1 MIMLPPIDDL
11 GQYCIFLDFDGT
23 LVEIADRPDDVRVD
37 ASILRFVER
46 LRGKMGGALAL
57 ITGRDID
64 VVDRLLHPHV
74 LPVAGVHGLQRRDA
88 AGQLHS
94 PVIDQRIVEAI
105 ATDVET
111 TFNEE
116 PGVII
121 EKKTGAVALHYRL
134 RPDFET
140 RCVALAEKIVSDR
153 PELHLIKGK
162 MVCEIRIDGND
173 KAAVIEAF
181 LAERPFRGR
190 KPIFAGDD
198 TTDESGFAAVN
209 ARGGVSI
216 KIGGSP
222 TSARFRAASVIEL
235 RNWFDGHLKDARTSR
250 VQ

>member
-1 MIMLPPIDDL
+1 
-11 GQYCIFLDFDGT
+11 
-23 LVEIADRPDDVRVD
+23 
-37 ASILRFVER
+37 
-46 LRGKMGGALAL
+46 MGGALAL
-57 ITGRDID
+57 ISGRDID
-64 VVDRLLHPHV
+64 VVDRLLHPLV

-88 AGQLHS
+88 AGRLHT

-105 ATDVET
+105 ASNIES
-111 TFNEE
+111 TFSEE

-140 RCVALAEKIVSDR
+140 RCVELAQGIVRDR

-162 MVCEIRIDGND
+162 MVCEIRLDGND

-181 LAERPFRGR
+181 LAERPFKGR

-198 TTDESGFAAVN
+198 ATDESGFGAVN
-209 ARGGVSI
+209 ACGGISI
-216 KIGGSP
+216 KIGGNP
-222 TSARFRAASVIEL
+222 TRAMFRATSVLEL
-235 RNWFDGHLKDARTSR
+235 RNWFEGLLKAARTSR

>member
-1 MIMLPPIDDL
+1 MLPPIEDL
-11 GQYCIFLDFDGT
+11 EQYCIFLDFDGT
-23 LVEIADRPDDVRVD
+23 LVEIEDHPDDVRVD
-37 ASILRFVER
+37 ASTLRFVER
-46 LRGKMGGALAL
+46 LRDKVGCALAL
-57 ITGRDID
+57 ISGRDID
-64 VVDRLLHPHV
+64 VVDRLLHPLV

-88 AGQLHS
+88 EGQLHS
-94 PVIDQRIVEAI
+94 PVIDQRIVDAI
-105 ATDVET
+105 ATDIET
-111 TFNEE
+111 TFSEE

-140 RCVALAEKIVSDR
+140 RCLALAENIVR
-153 PELHLIKGK
+153 NQPELHLIKGK

-181 LAERPFRGR
+181 LAEHPFKGR
-190 KPIFAGDD
+190 TPIFAGDD
-198 TTDESGFAAVN
+198 ATDESGFAAVN

-222 TSARFRAASVIEL
+222 TSAKFRAASVFEL
-235 RNWFDGHLKDARTSR
+235 RNWFEGLLEAARTSR

>member
-1 MIMLPPIDDL
+1 MLPPIEDL
-11 GQYCIFLDFDGT
+11 KHYCIFLDFDGT
-23 LVEIADRPDDVRVD
+23 LVEIADNPDDVQVD
-37 ASILRFVER
+37 ASTLRFVER
-46 LRGKMGGALAL
+46 LRGKVGDALAV
-57 ITGRDID
+57 ISGRDID
-64 VVDRLLHPHV
+64 VVDRLLHPVV

-88 AGQLHS
+88 AGRLHT
-94 PVIDQRIVEAI
+94 PVIDQSVVEAI
-105 ATDVET
+105 ANDIET
-111 TFNEE
+111 TFSEE
-116 PGVII
+116 PGVAI

-140 RCVALAEKIVSDR
+140 RCLALAQKIVDDR
-153 PELHLIKGK
+153 PELHLITGK

-181 LAERPFRGR
+181 LAEPPFRGR

-198 TTDESGFAAVN
+198 ITDECGFSAVN

-222 TSARFRAASVIEL
+222 SNAKFHAESVADL
-235 RNWFDGHLKDARTSR
+235 RNWFEGLLTGARTSR

>member
-1 MIMLPPIDDL
+1 L
-11 GQYCIFLDFDGT
+11 
-23 LVEIADRPDDVRVD
+23 
-37 ASILRFVER
+37 
-46 LRGKMGGALAL
+46 
-57 ITGRDID
+57 
-64 VVDRLLHPHV
+64 
-74 LPVAGVHGLQRRDA
+74 
-88 AGQLHS
+88 
-94 PVIDQRIVEAI
+94 EAI
-105 ATDVET
+105 ATNIES
-111 TFNEE
+111 TFSEE

-140 RCVALAEKIVSDR
+140 RCLALAQKIVDDR
-153 PELHLIKGK
+153 PELHLITGK

-181 LAERPFRGR
+181 LAEPPFRGR

-198 TTDESGFAAVN
+198 ITDECGFSAVN

-222 TSARFRAASVIEL
+222 SNAKFHVESVADL
-235 RNWFDGHLKDARTSR
+235 RNWFEGLLTGARSSR